1 MTICGRPNRG
11 PPRDSS
17 PTTVYAS
24 ALPATIPIAAPA
36 NDVPNSAVVRIPT
49 ANVAVSA
56 FAANHSRNRSL
67 GFP

>member
-1 MTICGRPNRG
+1 
-11 PPRDSS
+11 
-17 PTTVYAS
+17 V
-24 ALPATIPIAAPA
+24 TIPIAAPA
-36 NDVPNSAVVRIPT
+36 NDVPNSAVVRMPT